1 MTYFSQFKWAI
12 PHAFADALGQC
23 QFGEGDVLYPTRS
36 GYQESQSNVS
46 MCLQVLYPPRDM
58 TVPKEDIAVVFKKN
72 WNSEVRL
79 QKYTI
84 KSGEFK
90 KEGELITSTQGRL
103 YSALWKDD
111 LGILEVESE
120 NPFMPTMDARKST
133 TLIELVPEIKDEDG
147 NVVQKRKVDTE
158 TRIQRI
164 GGTALKKSKESPVFV
179 MPYDRANR
187 ISTAKFFKINEALE
201 SDISGMPILLT
212 PKQANVLD
220 WNLFLPTIQIALFVT
235 PSLDVKTVEE
245 KVKKVT
251 YAPQKNS
258 KTNEQRYNLR
268 SHGAVFG

>member
-1 MTYFSQFKWAI
+1 M
-12 PHAFADALGQC
+12 
-23 QFGEGDVLYPTRS
+23 
-36 GYQESQSNVS
+36 
-46 MCLQVLYPPRDM
+46 
-58 TVPKEDIAVVFKKN
+58 
-72 WNSEVRL
+72 
-79 QKYTI
+79 
-84 KSGEFK
+84 
-90 KEGELITSTQGRL
+90 
-103 YSALWKDD
+103 
-111 LGILEVESE
+111 LEVESE

-212 PKQANVLD
+212 PKQANVPD